1 MAKFKIKKKDCL
13 LTVKVKLN
21 KNEIIDERQFGYFTQ
36 KNIRGTFKGEIK
48 KKCLLEYTGPIS
60 INVNEYIR
68 NQINKNDF
76 FFIMEQVIDVIQ
88 KIYSN
93 KLVVGNIVWN
103 WEQIY
108 INEVTKELNF
118 IYLPLENPRIEPNFI
133 RFIEQLIYEI
143 KPIQETDMGYVS
155 RFIYFLKNLKQ
166 FDVGVIEEYIAKE
179 DPTVVRIIKRHGV
192 GQSGFMTDKP
202 AHYYEHYDNKDN
214 NEATGLL
221 EEEEATALLDDNSE
235 EATSLLID
243 SGTTAQL
250 LRILTNERI
259 VISKPVFRIGK
270 EPTYSDYRVTNNDK
284 VSRSHA
290 DIIQKDNRYFIRDL
304 NSKNGTYINRQRI
317 PTQQEI
323 EIFDGN
329 HITLANEEFEFNILL

>member
-1 MAKFKIKKKDCL
+1 
-13 LTVKVKLN
+13 
-21 KNEIIDERQFGYFTQ
+21 
-36 KNIRGTFKGEIK
+36 
-48 KKCLLEYTGPIS
+48 
-60 INVNEYIR
+60 
-68 NQINKNDF
+68 
-76 FFIMEQVIDVIQ
+76 MEQVIDVIQ

-118 IYLPLENPRIEPNFI
+118 IYLPLENPEIEPNFI

-202 AHYYEHYDNKDN
+202 AHYYEHYNKDN

>member
-13 LTVKVKLN
+13 LTVTVKLN

-48 KKCLLEYTGPIS
+48 KKRLLEYAGPIS
-60 INVNEYIR
+60 ISVNEYIR

-118 IYLPLENPRIEPNFI
+118 IYLPLENPGIEPNFI

-202 AHYYEHYDNKDN
+202 AHYYEHYNKDN